1 MGRARA
7 QGPQDTV
14 CDALP
19 PIDARAA
26 SRMTPLA
33 QQMADWFAAALHGP
47 LAQLRGADPVLGL
60 ALVVLAALL
69 VANALHRHLRL
80 PRLLGYMLVGTVAS
94 PALLGLL
101 QHDDLD
107 AWKPLIDLAIAALV
121 FELGTR
127 LRPRWLLDNR
137 WLAASCVLE
146 ALAAALAVGVALVL
160 LGAPAASA
168 VMAAAVAAATSPI
181 ITMAVVIEARPR
193 GQVAERLMTMSAF
206 NSVLAILAIK
216 LWSVWTGL
224 GAPGAS
230 DALALMANAAVV
242 IFGSLLLGLA
252 CGWLLDRI
260 SRVDGD
266 ATTMPVLQIALV
278 VLAAL
283 IAVALG
289 LSPLMALLV
298 AGMTARRRM
307 GHRLTVEPY
316 LGSAGAALTVL
327 LFVSIGL
334 RSSLGE
340 LHALWPWVA
349 AIVAAR
355 LLGKG
360 LAVIATAR
368 PSGLGWG
375 QALALGLALQ
385 PMSSLSALLAAHSF
399 SGSAQLAGVDAAVV
413 QAVLIATTLM
423 QLTGPLWVL
432 WPLQHIARECAT
444 PPPSRRHGA

>member
-1 MGRARA
+1 
-7 QGPQDTV
+7 
-14 CDALP
+14 
-19 PIDARAA
+19 
-26 SRMTPLA
+26 MTPLA
-33 QQMADWFAAALHGP
+33 QQIADWFAAALRGP

-60 ALVVLAALL
+60 ALVVLAALI
-69 VANALHRHLRL
+69 VANGLHRHLRL
-80 PRLLGYMLVGTVAS
+80 PRLLGYMLVGTIAS

-101 QHDDLD
+101 QRDDLD

-127 LRPRWLLDNR
+127 LRPRWLFDNP

-146 ALAAALAVGVALVL
+146 AVAAALAVGIALVL

-193 GQVAERLMTMSAF
+193 GQVAERLMMMSAF

-224 GAPGAS
+224 GSPGAS
-230 DALALMANAAVV
+230 DAPAILANAAVV

-252 CGWLLDRI
+252 CGWSLDRI

-283 IAVALG
+283 LAVALG

-340 LHALWPWVA
+340 LYALWPWVA

-360 LAVIATAR
+360 LAVAATAR

-375 QALALGLALQ
+375 QALALSLALQ
-385 PMSSLSALLAAHSF
+385 PMSSLSALLAASSF
-399 SGSAQLAGVDAAVV
+399 SWSAQMAGVDAAVM
-413 QAVLIATTLM
+413 QALLIATTLM

-432 WPLQHIARECAT
+432 WPLQHIARECEVPQEA
-444 PPPSRRHGA
+444 RRHGA